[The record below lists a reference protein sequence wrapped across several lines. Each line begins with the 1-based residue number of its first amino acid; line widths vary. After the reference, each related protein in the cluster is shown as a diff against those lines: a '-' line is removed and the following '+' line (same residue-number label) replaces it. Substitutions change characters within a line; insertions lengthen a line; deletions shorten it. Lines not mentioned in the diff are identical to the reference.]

1 MIRIYETF
9 ATKELAEEFKERYYK
24 SYHPMGYGTHIAI
37 KEIVIEPNPKYP
49 GESDTRWLASGS
61 RGASCD

>member
-9 ATKELAEEFKERYYK
+9 ATQAQAEAFKARYYD

-37 KEIVIEPNPKYP
+37 KEVEVPPSPSFPK
-49 GESDTRWLASGS
+49 GEKRWLASGS
-61 RGASCD
+61 RGSSCD